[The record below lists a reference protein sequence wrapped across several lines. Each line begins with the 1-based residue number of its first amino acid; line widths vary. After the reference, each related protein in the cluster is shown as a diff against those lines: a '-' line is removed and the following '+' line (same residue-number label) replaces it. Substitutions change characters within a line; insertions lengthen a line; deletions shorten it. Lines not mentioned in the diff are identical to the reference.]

1 MYMHI
6 FMNINTNI
14 SFVLMLIYI
23 FTQVKVQCVFC
34 KDAAICSQ
42 ERNQYVCVGEMD
54 DPYTP
59 CARLKKKK
67 MFPLDVN
74 VSLL

>member
-6 FMNINTNI
+6 HTNINLYINTNV
-14 SFVLMLIYI
+14 SSVLMLTYM

-34 KDAAICSQ
+34 KDGAVCSQ
-42 ERNQYVCVGEMD
+42 ERNQYVCVGQMD

-59 CARLKKKK
+59 CAR
-67 MFPLDVN
+67 
-74 VSLL
+74 